1 MIQIDI
7 NAKNMLLSPICRQFV
22 AKQNKIVAQNPRK
35 YLFINEYKPGD
46 KSKILKLV

>member
-7 NAKNMLLSPICRQFV
+7 NAKKYAFV

-35 YLFINEYKPGD
+35 YLFINEYKLGD